1 MPAWILVLPV
11 ETVLCLT
18 HNGTMQWAEQPRPQ
32 STAVCKGL
40 LQVPRG
46 AVFHL
51 PLKSNPSQDWPR
63 VSDAMSYVGTIFPC
77 SQARTGV
84 AYLKPGTSACL
95 SQCQPPGFPPQPA
108 AWSPGL
114 IGRCYLEI

>member
-1 MPAWILVLPV
+1 MNKQVTSVHPSAKIPQAMPAWILVLPV
-11 ETVLCLT
+11 QTVLCLT

-51 PLKSNPSQDWPR
+51 PLKSNPSQDCPR
-63 VSDAMSYVGTIFPC
+63 VSDAKSYVGTIF
-77 SQARTGV
+77 SLV
-84 AYLKPGTSACL
+84 PG
-95 SQCQPPGFPPQPA
+95 
-108 AWSPGL
+108 
-114 IGRCYLEI
+114 